1 MPSDDVLGVV
11 VIGVGIAGRVRI
23 RDLGDT
29 AFPERKWNLIGYV
42 SRRTLEIADAHQI
55 TEEEALTRPDVDV
68 IVLCTE
74 PHAHES
80 VIRRALEHGKHVLV
94 EFPVATSARVTE
106 ELYTLAEQKGL
117 ILHEE
122 NIALLT
128 PSFRFLN
135 ERLQAIELPITSAEI
150 HFTGSYNGWTEDF
163 EKSGGPFCA
172 NVSLLQTIYVLLGN
186 CSLTATGGQ
195 LQVNDDGFLAT
206 AKLSCEKCKD
216 ITITIKRT
224 REKSARSKEIK
235 FVIADGTVVKDT
247 PDKPP
252 PTPPSSQAPRKPGL
266 FMEDWLK
273 FVAAVRETGDHAAGA
288 ARTRHC
294 IRVADALHAFM
305 GLRGDEAPS

>member
-1 MPSDDVLGVV
+1 MPSDGVLGVV

-23 RDLGDT
+23 RDIGDT

-42 SRRTLEIADAHQI
+42 SRR
-55 TEEEALTRPDVDV
+55 
-68 IVLCTE
+68 
-74 PHAHES
+74 
-80 VIRRALEHGKHVLV
+80 ALEHGKHVLV
-94 EFPVATSARVTE
+94 EFPVATSSRVTE

-172 NVSLLQTIYVLLGN
+172 NVSLLQTMYVLLGN

-206 AKLSCEKCKD
+206 AKLSCEKCK
-216 ITITIKRT
+216 
-224 REKSARSKEIK
+224 SKEIK